1 MALTTFNLPDLG
13 EGLAEA
19 TVIEWLVAEGDEV
32 ARDAP
37 IVEVDTAKAAVEIPS
52 PVSGRVVTLHAA
64 DGETVAV
71 GAPLISFE
79 GEDQAGIVGTVPP
92 EEKPRR
98 RVRLQNPK
106 Q

>member
-1 MALTTFNLPDLG
+1 MAQTTFNLPDLG
-13 EGLAEA
+13 EGLTEA

-37 IVEVDTAKAAVEIPS
+37 MVEVDTAKAAVEIPS

-71 GAPLISFE
+71 GAPMITFE
-79 GEDQAGIVGTVPP
+79 GQEQPGIVGTVPP
-92 EEKPRR
+92 EERPQR
-98 RVRLQNPK
+98 RVRLQKPK